1 MADKIK
7 GIVKEKNALNDVSE
21 LPYGDNEY

>member
-21 LPYGDNEY
+21 LPHDDNEY